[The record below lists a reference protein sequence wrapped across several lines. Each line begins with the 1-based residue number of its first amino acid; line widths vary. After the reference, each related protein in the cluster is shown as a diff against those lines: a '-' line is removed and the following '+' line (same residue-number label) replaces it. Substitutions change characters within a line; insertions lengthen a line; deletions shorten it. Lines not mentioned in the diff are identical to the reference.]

1 MNNLICPVPQNQR
14 PLNEFNSI
22 RNSWII
28 SWPLQAKSI
37 FYKKLVFSWIIIT
50 PISLI
55 ISYGSDYLKNN
66 ILDLTFISL
75 TSSLIFP
82 ILLLSRQWLSWF
94 YIYKRLS
101 SEKIEYE
108 ESGWYDGQIWEKPID
123 WRSKDLLIAQY
134 QVKPILNHLEMIMIL
149 LVLNLMKSHFSL
161 LKISL
166 LLSNKIMR
174 VTISK
179 L

>member
-1 MNNLICPVPQNQR
+1 MNRMICPVPLNQR

-22 RNSWII
+22 KNSWII
-28 SWPLQAKSI
+28 SWPLLEKSI
-37 FYKKLVFSWIIIT
+37 FYKKLLYSWIFIT

-66 ILDLTFISL
+66 IFDLTFISI
-75 TSSLIFP
+75 TASLLLP
-82 ILLLSRQWLSWF
+82 ILLLSRQWLSWI

-123 WRSKDLLIAQY
+123 WRAKELLIAQH
-134 QVKPILNHLEMIMIL
+134 QVKPILNHLKMIIIIL
-149 LVLNLMKSHFSL
+149 ATSVLVSAIFIFLEIN
-161 LKISL
+161 
-166 LLSNKIMR
+166 
-174 VTISK
+174 
-179 L
+179 